1 MPGSYGEKAIM
12 PNGKQTTNFLNN
24 NHQRYTGSAEADE
37 RPSCVK
43 PILLGFARI
52 LYLPY
57 KWLFF
62 IPFLGISTCIFG
74 TLAIILAYLV
84 SPRFGSFVGG
94 SFWARVNSFFTP
106 MVVEV
111 TGRENIDK
119 KQSYVIVSNHQ
130 SHYDIFVLYGWIGV
144 DFKWVMKSTL
154 RKVPF
159 LGPSCAK
166 LDHVFIDRSNPKSAI
181 ASINRAKEKIVNGTS
196 VIFFAE
202 GTRSS
207 TGELTPF
214 KKGAF
219 RFAMDLNI
227 PILPVT
233 IAGTRNILPK
243 GTMNLFPG
251 KAKMMIHPPV
261 AVEGYKD
268 KDIQTLMDDIKTI
281 IQSSLPSQQTTSRL

>member
-1 MPGSYGEKAIM
+1 MPGSDGEKAIM
-12 PNGKQTTNFLNN
+12 PNGEQTTNFLNTN
-24 NHQRYTGSAEADE
+24 QRYTGSAEGDK
-37 RPSCVK
+37 RSSHVK
-43 PILLGFARI
+43 PLLLRFARI

-74 TLAIILAYLV
+74 TLAIIFAYLV
-84 SPRFGSFVGG
+84 SPRFGSIVGG

-106 MVVEV
+106 MIVEV

-144 DFKWVMKSTL
+144 DFKWVMKASL

-166 LDHVFIDRSNPKSAI
+166 LDHIFIDRSDSKLAV

-196 VIFFAE
+196 VIFFPE

-227 PILPVT
+227 PILPIT
-233 IAGTRNILPK
+233 ITGTRNILPK
-243 GTMNLFPG
+243 GNMNLFPG
-251 KAKMMIHPPV
+251 KAKMVIHPPV
-261 AVEGYKD
+261 AIEGYKE
-268 KDIQTLMDDIKTI
+268 KNVQMLMDKIKTI
-281 IQSSLPSQQTTSRL
+281 IQSSLPSQQTTSRM